1 MCRYVP
7 GVVRAPPQTFPVTW
21 CRVEHLGDL
30 LAEEVNWVW
39 EPFGCLVVGR
49 AGWTSCADLSGDWSR
64 EGRVRGLEVR
74 VRLRLPGV
82 VAPRLRPFTPQPE
95 VQADPWPRPTC
106 RATGGDP
113 ECVSGSPGDSTAG
126 SGVRPT
132 D

>member
-1 MCRYVP
+1 M
-7 GVVRAPPQTFPVTW
+7 
-21 CRVEHLGDL
+21 
-30 LAEEVNWVW
+30 
-39 EPFGCLVVGR
+39 
-49 AGWTSCADLSGDWSR
+49 
-64 EGRVRGLEVR
+64 EVR

-106 RATGGDP
+106 RATGGDA